1 MTVTIEG
8 HHSNTDHG
16 LQFLLEGTNKNSL
29 DTKTQLIVLRAEAAA
44 NMSNWHNEI
53 QATVHLTNQL
63 IEKFIEACD
72 DYRNAQ
78 IKFQSAMTSRLLDE
92 TNHGSP
98 SSDESGAVC
107 QRTELELLEKS
118 LGSTEDIY
126 SEIVVL
132 EEFNPGNPC
141 DTNANAYHP
150 WNEWIKRII
159 VGSVAVT
166 IVIIIITK
174 VMHLSI

>member
-8 HHSNTDHG
+8 NHSNTDHG
-16 LQFLLEGTNKNSL
+16 LKFLQESTNKNSF
-29 DTKTQLIVLRAEAAA
+29 DTKTQLMVLRAEAAA

-78 IKFQSAMTSRLLDE
+78 IKFQSALTCRLLNE
-92 TNHGSP
+92 TNHGLP
-98 SSDESGAVC
+98 SSDESGAVY
-107 QRTELELLEKS
+107 QRIELERREKS
-118 LGSTEDIY
+118 LSSAEDIY

-132 EEFNPGNPC
+132 EEFNPGNFC
-141 DTNANAYHP
+141 DTNADAYHS

-166 IVIIIITK
+166 IVIITITK
-174 VMHLSI
+174 VMHLSF

>member
-8 HHSNTDHG
+8 NHSDTDYG
-16 LQFLLEGTNKNSL
+16 LKFLLESTNKNL
-29 DTKTQLIVLRAEAAA
+29 FDAKTQLMVLRAEAAA

-78 IKFQSAMTSRLLDE
+78 IKFQSTMTSRLLDE

-118 LGSTEDIY
+118 LGSTEDIF

-132 EEFNPGNPC
+132 EEFNPGNSC
-141 DTNANAYHP
+141 DTNADAWHP